1 MADGLGFSSISK
13 PILERVAREERLGY
27 EQPRK
32 SREPQARRTRRGPDE
47 ESGEKADEVTTPMSS
62 THIDL
67 RI

>member
-13 PILERVAREERLGY
+13 PILERVTREERLGH
-27 EQPRK
+27 EHPKRG
-32 SREPQARRTRRGPDE
+32 RELQSRRTRRSPDDQ
-47 ESGEKADEVTTPMSS
+47 ADEVTSVTSS

>member
-13 PILERVAREERLGY
+13 PILERVTREERLGY
-27 EQPRK
+27 EHPKK
-32 SREPQARRTRRGPDE
+32 SRELQPRRVRRSPDD
-47 ESGEKADEVTTPMSS
+47 KADEVTSVTSS